1 MNKLMNK
8 LPQIAM
14 YTLLVLSLVFTA
26 MFWLGGGSDVEING
40 ETWNEPTYSG
50 LYLNWAY
57 ILCGIAVALILIISI
72 WKFVTSFIAN
82 PKKGV
87 MTLVVLVIFAAVF
100 VISWY
105 LGSDAKLDII
115 GYEGTDNQGVMARYS
130 DMCLFTAYALAAA
143 AVLSMLVTSL
153 YSKIK

>member
-1 MNKLMNK
+1 MNKLMDK
-8 LPQIAM
+8 LPQITM

-26 MFWLGGGSDVEING
+26 MFWLGGSSTVEING
-40 ETWNEPTYSG
+40 EVWNDPAYSG

-57 ILCGIAVALILIISI
+57 ILCGIAVVLIIVISI

-87 MTLVVLVIFAAVF
+87 MTLVVLVVFAAVF
-100 VISWY
+100 VVSWY
-105 LGSDAKLDII
+105 LGSDAKLEII

-130 DMCLFTAYALAAA
+130 DMCLYSAYALAAA
-143 AVLSMLVTSL
+143 AILSMIVTSL
-153 YSKIK
+153 YSKLK